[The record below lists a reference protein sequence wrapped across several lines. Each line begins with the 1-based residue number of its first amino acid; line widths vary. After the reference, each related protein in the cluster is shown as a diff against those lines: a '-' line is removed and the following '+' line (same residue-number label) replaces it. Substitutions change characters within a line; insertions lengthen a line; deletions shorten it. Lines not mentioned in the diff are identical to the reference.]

1 MQRAIAFPDAEIT
14 DFGPQ
19 HFATHHVDK
28 SLKRSLSYRMPQLDR
43 RTPSDAFPIP
53 ELIPIFP
60 LPNVVFFPD
69 TYLPLHIFEPRY
81 RDMITDASQN
91 GHCIGMVLL
100 KEGWENDYYGNPPV
114 FSLGCVGRI
123 KNVQPLADGRSNVIL
138 HGLSR
143 YNIKEEF
150 FDASYRRAK
159 ISIRENQPFL
169 DPVDSSIR
177 LALTKLALQYLR
189 SRKAQELCKLITG
202 QSISDTVLI
211 NSLSSCLD
219 FTPFEKQFLLESES
233 LHQQTRRLIDLL
245 RFKLDAQQLSP
256 ELE

>member
-1 MQRAIAFPDAEIT
+1 MERAIAFPDADIS
-14 DFGPQ
+14 DFSLTQ
-19 HFATHHVDK
+19 VSRRHVDK
-28 SLKRSLSYRMPQLDR
+28 VPKPSLSYRMPQLDR
-43 RTPSDAFPIP
+43 ETASETFPIP
-53 ELIPIFP
+53 DVIPIFP
-60 LPNVVFFPD
+60 LPNVVFFPN

-81 RDMITDASQN
+81 RDMITQASQE
-91 GHCIGMVLL
+91 GQCIGMVLL
-100 KEGWENDYYGNPPV
+100 KEGWENDYYGVPPV

-123 KNVQPLADGRSNVIL
+123 KNIQSLADGRSNVIL

-143 YNIKEEF
+143 YDIEEEF
-150 FDASYRRAK
+150 FDTSYRRAK
-159 ISIRENQPFL
+159 IALRADEPFQ
-169 DPVDSSIR
+169 DPVDPGLR
-177 LALTKLALQYLR
+177 LGLTKLALQYLR
-189 SRKAQELCKLITG
+189 ARKAQELCKLITG

-245 RFKLDAQQLSP
+245 RFKLDAQKHST

>member
-1 MQRAIAFPDAEIT
+1 MERAIAFPDAEIS
-14 DFGPQ
+14 DFHLTPIE
-19 HFATHHVDK
+19 ASHVDK
-28 SLKRSLSYRMPQLDR
+28 PPKPSLSYRMPQLDR
-43 RTPSDAFPIP
+43 ETSSDAFPIP
-53 ELIPIFP
+53 GVIPIFP
-60 LPNVVFFPD
+60 LPNVVFFPN

-81 RDMITDASQN
+81 RDMITNASQE
-91 GHCIGMVLL
+91 GQCIGMVLL
-100 KEGWENDYYGNPPV
+100 KEGWENDYYSNPPV

-123 KNVQPLADGRSNVIL
+123 KNVQLLADGRSNVIL

-143 YNIKEEF
+143 YDIEEEF

-159 ISIRENQPFL
+159 VALRADESFQ
-169 DPVDSSIR
+169 DPVDPGIR

-189 SRKAQELCKLITG
+189 ARKAQELCKLITG

-245 RFKLDAQQLSP
+245 RFKLDAQKHST

>member
-1 MQRAIAFPDAEIT
+1 
-14 DFGPQ
+14 
-19 HFATHHVDK
+19 
-28 SLKRSLSYRMPQLDR
+28 MPQLDQN
-43 RTPSDAFPIP
+43 PPFDAFPIP
-53 ELIPIFP
+53 DVVPLFP

-81 RDMITDASQN
+81 QDMLTDASQD
-91 GHCIGMVLL
+91 GQCIGMVLL
-100 KEGWENDYYGNPPV
+100 KEGWENDYYGTPPV

-123 KNVQPLADGRSNVIL
+123 KNVQPLQDGRSNIIL
-138 HGLSR
+138 QGLSR
-143 YNIKEEF
+143 YDIQEEF

-159 ISIRENQPFL
+159 ISLRANEPFQ
-169 DPVDSSIR
+169 DPVDPGIR
-177 LALTKLALQYLR
+177 LALTKLALKYLQ
-189 SRKAQELCKLITG
+189 SRNAQELCKLITG
-202 QSISDTVLI
+202 QAISDTVLI

-233 LHQQTRRLIDLL
+233 LPQQTRRLIDLL